1 MKGAKR
7 YMALLLSGVLLC
19 GAGLGGCSQTPQGSD
34 DTRPPQPQQPQP
46 EIVSETEAYESLVST
61 AYKQNIGTEADI
73 GLSDLSAVG
82 VDPAAFTKIADPLPA
97 DQEFVQIFRAEDYGI
112 SAQAADNLAG
122 FDALL
127 SALRAVEGNKKVV
140 FPSGEVNVSTTVLFE
155 GIDDLWLVGD
165 NTVWTMT
172 AWDTAIEADSC
183 RNFHLYGISFDY
195 RHSPSVAGTVT
206 AAAGNTV
213 TFTVFDEYDLTY
225 SQYSAPFAYGSY
237 IEYRED
243 GEGSYYPDPSGN
255 LLYNSTGD
263 GFINIDSVQTDPAG
277 GTITVRFA
285 NGLGSLPEKGTPV
298 SLAFTMYEH
307 TGIWFHDSENIFLEG
322 VNIYAAPGMGITFDR
337 NRNIVLNRTCVRLP
351 EGKRRLMTATADGFH
366 FKGTSGTLSITGCLV
381 ENTHD
386 DAINICSFYKTVAA
400 YSMISKELSLTIDNS
415 DRNYD
420 IFAGDKL
427 DFYDPQT
434 LERVATAT
442 VASAQKTGP
451 MTYEVVLEERLTQ
464 NIVGL
469 LVGNDT
475 QTAQVTLE
483 NCIFRNKRNRG
494 VLLQT
499 RRSVIRNCAFINVL
513 HGAVLLP
520 ATRDVFGE
528 AIVPE
533 DITVENNKFINN
545 GGDVSALSWGSSG
558 QTARGGMKRIA
569 LRNNAFMHCP
579 ATSVTFNGVGEGVI
593 ADNLFLD
600 PYNYEWRQPYQY
612 AAVEVRNTEDV
623 SLTGNRVYLAQ
634 PLQTGSAVQNFV
646 LLYNAQGD
654 TVAVSGNSVFNAEE
668 GE

>member
-19 GAGLGGCSQTPQGSD
+19 GAGLGGCAKTPS
-34 DTRPPQPQQPQP
+34 QPQQPEQP
-46 EIVSETEAYESLVST
+46 ALITETEAYAALAADAFKKEMRVKT
-61 AYKQNIGTEADI
+61 DI
-73 GLSDLSAVG
+73 GLSDPSAVG
-82 VDPAAFTKIADPLPA
+82 VDPAAFAKVADQLPA
-97 DQEFVQIFRAEDYGI
+97 DTEFAHIFNATDYGI
-112 SAQAADNLAG
+112 RSDAADNLAG

-127 SALRAVEGNKKVV
+127 AALRQADGYKKVV
-140 FPSGEVNVSTTVLFE
+140 FPSGEVNVSSTVLFD
-155 GIDDLWLVGD
+155 GIEDLWLVGED
-165 NTVWTMT
+165 TVWMMT
-172 AWDTAIEADSC
+172 AWDTAIEVASC

-206 AAAGNTV
+206 AAEGNTV
-213 TFTVFDEYDLTY
+213 TFAAYEDYDLSY
-225 SQYSAPFAYGSY
+225 AAYSAPFAYGSY
-237 IEYRED
+237 IEYLAD
-243 GEGSYYPDPSGN
+243 GEGAYYPDPAGN

-322 VNIYAAPGMGITFDR
+322 VNIYAAPGMGVTFDR
-337 NRNIVLNRTCVRLP
+337 NRNVALNRTCVRLP

-579 ATSVTFNGVGEGVI
+579 ATSVTFNGVGSGIVEN
-593 ADNLFLD
+593 NLFLD

-612 AAVEVRNTEDV
+612 ASVEIRNTDGI
-623 SLTGNRVYLAQ
+623 SLTGNRLYLAS
-634 PLQTGSAVQNFV
+634 PLQVGSTVQTFV

-654 TVAVSGNSVFNAEE
+654 TVALSGNSVFNAEE